1 MEDVNVSG
9 SVRVYGNKDVLRV
22 IGLIPPNHAHMRL
35 IIVFKDQVIVLQ
47 EASAAAIARAYVEI
61 TTHPTRR
68 AVEYAQLVLRREER
82 KPGYA
87 ETQLVETN
95 RNEEEII
102 REWCEIAAPG
112 VETKQQNIS
121 HD

>member
-1 MEDVNVSG
+1 MKDANMS
-9 SVRVYGNKDVLRV
+9 SNIRVYGNKDVLRV
-22 IGLIPPNHAHMRL
+22 IGLIPPNHVHMRL

-68 AVEYAQLVLRREER
+68 AVEYTQLVLRREEK

-87 ETQLVETN
+87 EVQLIETN
-95 RNEEEII
+95 RSEEEII
-102 REWCEIAAPG
+102 KEWCEIAVPG
-112 VETKQQNIS
+112 VETKQQHVS